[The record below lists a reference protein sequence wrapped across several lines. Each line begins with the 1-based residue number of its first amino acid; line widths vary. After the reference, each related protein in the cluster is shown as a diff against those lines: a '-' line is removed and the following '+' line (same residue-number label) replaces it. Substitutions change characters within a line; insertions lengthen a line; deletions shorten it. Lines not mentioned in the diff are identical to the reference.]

1 MTSSHPHAEEVGQ
14 DLPRPR
20 IHLPRTS
27 THAGP
32 RQAERPHTSPT
43 IDQMLLEAREHR
55 GRCEALL
62 EALGAP
68 VASGVVNT
76 RSASKES

>member
-1 MTSSHPHAEEVGQ
+1 MNTSAITEEVD
-14 DLPRPR
+14 DLQPRPR
-20 IHLPRTS
+20 IKLPRTH
-27 THAGP
+27 TTQAH

-55 GRCEALL
+55 ERCEALL

-68 VASGVVNT
+68 VSC
-76 RSASKES
+76 SATTSSSKES

>member
-1 MTSSHPHAEEVGQ
+1 MMTSSPQACEEVGQ

-20 IHLPRTS
+20 IKLPRTS
-27 THAGP
+27 TQTH

-43 IDQMLLEAREHR
+43 IDSMMLQAQEHR
-55 GRCEALL
+55 ARCEALL

-68 VASGVVNT
+68 VASCAT
-76 RSASKES
+76 TSSSKES